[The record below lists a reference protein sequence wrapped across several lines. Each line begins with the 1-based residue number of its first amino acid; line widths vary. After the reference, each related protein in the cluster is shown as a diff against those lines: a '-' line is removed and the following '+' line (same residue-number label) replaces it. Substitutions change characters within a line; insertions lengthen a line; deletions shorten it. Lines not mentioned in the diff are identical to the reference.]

1 MQELRSRSV
10 SHVSPAPTAAP
21 NRAVS
26 PTSPIT
32 PRGAD
37 TRYDDLQIACGGWQD
52 AKRHAIE
59 NELRQAFCSA
69 GGEALVF
76 DIIVPFARSSFARIE
91 LNYPT
96 NSGIAERR
104 KIQSQVLTA
113 LKQQLPTTGI
123 EGQGAR
129 TLWFTRNRSPEE
141 RAKLRALLA
150 TKDAI
155 IKRRPTADIDLDW
168 RGKLFVEGHNI
179 LGFFRAT
186 GSTRGCFS
194 PYHHAGGPQW
204 MVRLR
209 QQGFPAPRACPTGS
223 SGRA

>member
-1 MQELRSRSV
+1 MRTRRKIQQLQHQMHDVVPRVEACEALSNEHSRDILALRREMQELRSRSV

-76 DIIVPFARSSFARIE
+76 DIIVPFARSAFARIE

-113 LKQQLPTTGI
+113 LKQQLAVAKRRVGEKNSCPL
-123 EGQGAR
+123 R
-129 TLWFTRNRSPEE
+129 TLKGKGREPY
-141 RAKLRALLA
+141 
-150 TKDAI
+150 
-155 IKRRPTADIDLDW
+155 RRP
-168 RGKLFVEGHNI
+168 
-179 LGFFRAT
+179 
-186 GSTRGCFS
+186 
-194 PYHHAGGPQW
+194 
-204 MVRLR
+204 
-209 QQGFPAPRACPTGS
+209 
-223 SGRA
+223 